1 MRTHKKLITSVLA
14 AVFVS
19 GAFVG
24 TASAIDAGGLYGDAN
39 GDEPVFF
46 TNSQQSINAGQFLR
60 FSGKGDRGDTRVL
73 ADYADQAYGD
83 LNGNNPVSVRQQ
95 QIDNARA
102 LRSSN

>member
-1 MRTHKKLITSVLA
+1 MRTQKKLITSLLA

-24 TASAIDAGGLYGDAN
+24 TANAIDLGGIYGDSN

-46 TNSQQSINAGQFLR
+46 TDSQRSVNSSQLRAPARKGNRADAGVF
-60 FSGKGDRGDTRVL
+60 

-83 LNGNNPVSVRQQ
+83 LNGNTPVSVRRLQA
-95 QIDNARA
+95 DNARA
-102 LRSSN
+102 LSARN